1 MFWLSVLLSCTSNET
16 DGVVTSALPSD
27 ISNSGGL
34 LNESL
39 VESRMVLA
47 EIGGRRSSG
56 RTDDRTE
63 EGVLDFELQ
72 SQG

>member
-1 MFWLSVLLSCTSNET
+1 VKPLEFCKKKATVN
-16 DGVVTSALPSD
+16 
-27 ISNSGGL
+27 GGL

-39 VESRMVLA
+39 VESRMGLA

-63 EGVLDFELQ
+63 VGSVDFELQ

>member
-1 MFWLSVLLSCTSNET
+1 MSADSWPEGSGTLLEKTLDFCKKKATVN
-16 DGVVTSALPSD
+16 
-27 ISNSGGL
+27 GGL
-34 LNESL
+34 LKKSL
-39 VESRMVLA
+39 VESRVGLA

-56 RTDDRTE
+56 RTDDRAP